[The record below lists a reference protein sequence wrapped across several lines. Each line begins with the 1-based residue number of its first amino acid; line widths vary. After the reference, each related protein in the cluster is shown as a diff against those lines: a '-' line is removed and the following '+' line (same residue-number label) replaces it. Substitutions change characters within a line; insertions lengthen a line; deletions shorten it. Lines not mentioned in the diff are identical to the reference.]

1 LFLHNLETR
10 FAESICG
17 LRVAM
22 GDDLLNLWGNLSLS
36 EVEDGE
42 VEIQATEV
50 KKIVQRGQHCTYGEI
65 SGGKNGE

>member
-1 LFLHNLETR
+1 
-10 FAESICG
+10 
-17 LRVAM
+17 M